1 VNLVRYWE
9 WLHEPDSLN
18 IAEYGS
24 PFVRGLLSFHGQSFY
39 ARVSYG
45 KRVFRVLC
53 NSRCG
58 ILEVSVA
65 EIDEFA
71 DVTPSNLQSH
81 LRNRL
86 QSVVTQRN
94 SILCAAE

>member
-9 WLHEPDSLN
+9 WLHKPGSLN

-24 PFVRGLLSFHGQSFY
+24 PVVRGLLNFHGQSFY

-45 KRVFRVLC
+45 NRVFRVLC

-58 ILEVSVA
+58 LLEVSVA
-65 EIDEFA
+65 EIDDFA
-71 DVTPSNLQSH
+71 GVSPNDLKVH
-81 LRNRL
+81 LHDRL
-86 QSVVTQRN
+86 QSVASQRN
-94 SILCAAE
+94 SILCAAD